1 MFHLHHTRGRD
12 NLHLELFNSTLGQ
25 KSVTYKGTI
34 FWNTLPD
41 ELKCVKS
48 TRSFTNRLKNL
59 LSLAVTIEGYLG
71 EFTWQ

>member
-1 MFHLHHTRGRD
+1 MFHLHNTRGRD

-34 FWNTLPD
+34 LWNTLPD

-48 TRSFTNRLKNL
+48 TRSFTNRLKQFII
-59 LSLAVTIEGYLG
+59 SSSDH
-71 EFTWQ
+71 